1 MTFETADF
9 RGDEVAGVFG
19 MRILGWFGSR
29 GVLSGDL
36 KGLVSAEEE
45 KIFRRFGAGV
55 DIVALL
61 WIEPCDEP

>member
-1 MTFETADF
+1 MIFEAANF
-9 RGDEVAGVFG
+9 RGDEVAGVFET
-19 MRILGWFGSR
+19 RNLGWFGLS
-29 GVLSGDL
+29 GDLSGDL